1 MNTKKTY
8 TLVIAVGAAIAANS
22 ARFSRDGF
30 GILFLSWK
38 NAHSERTVRRRP

>member
-22 ARFSRDGF
+22 ARLFERWVWNL
-30 GILFLSWK
+30 ILVVEKCS
-38 NAHSERTVRRRP
+38 